1 MDLSVAW
8 LLVFVQGPIIGK
20 MTSRQG
26 TGNAI
31 LSEQATN
38 FGNEKKKHKKR
49 IKRNRKAQSDK
60 HATKWKLQL

>member
-1 MDLSVAW
+1 
-8 LLVFVQGPIIGK
+8 

-38 FGNEKKKHKKR
+38 FGNEKKNTEKGL
-49 IKRNRKAQSDK
+49 N
-60 HATKWKLQL
+60 ATERPRVTRMLPNGSCNFNILKQFTRGGNYYLIHDL